1 MLKTIDK
8 KKEILEIIICF
19 FLMIIW
25 TVFIG
30 WLEVI
35 FELNGLVPGVLA
47 YLIPVLML
55 IIYVLKIEKAP
66 IFSVG
71 LDKICFSDIPKGL
84 LLGFCMFVVQ
94 QIPLIIIKMDYSVYA
109 MSPDLGYIIV
119 MSLYC
124 ILCVGLMEEL
134 VFRGFILQKTQVVC
148 DSKIISIGINILF
161 FYAVHWSS
169 LQFTF
174 GEFFNIAVNV
184 LILCLYFFKS
194 KRKSII
200 PLIIAH
206 GFYDILTSALLPIFI
221 FCYVVD

>member
-1 MLKTIDK
+1 MLKMIDK
-8 KKEILEIIICF
+8 RKEILEVIMCF
-19 FLMIIW
+19 FLMIVW

-30 WLEVI
+30 WLEMI
-35 FELNGLVPGVLA
+35 FELNGLGLGVLA
-47 YLIPVLML
+47 YLIPVLAL

-66 IFSVG
+66 ISSIG
-71 LDKICFSDIPKGL
+71 LDKICLPDIPKGL

-109 MSPDLGYIIV
+109 MPPDLGYIVV

-148 DSKIISIGINILF
+148 SSKIISIGINILF

-169 LQFTF
+169 MQFTF
-174 GEFFNIAVNV
+174 GEFYNIAVNV
-184 LILCLYFFKS
+184 LLLCLYFFKS

-206 GFYDILTSALLPIFI
+206 GFYDILTSVLLPILI
-221 FCYVVD
+221 FFSI

>member
-1 MLKTIDK
+1 MLKIIDK
-8 KKEILEIIICF
+8 KKEIVKIIICF
-19 FLMIIW
+19 FLMMVW

-30 WLEVI
+30 LLEVI
-35 FELNGLVPGVLA
+35 FEVNGLGLGMLA
-47 YLIPVLML
+47 YLIPVLTL

-66 IFSVG
+66 ISSIG

-109 MSPDLGYIIV
+109 MPPDLGYIIV

-134 VFRGFILQKTQVVC
+134 VFRGFILQKTQMVC
-148 DSKIISIGINILF
+148 GSKIISIGINILF
-161 FYAVHWSS
+161 FYAIHWSS
-169 LQFTF
+169 MQFTF
-174 GEFFNIAVNV
+174 GEFYNIAGNV
-184 LILCLYFFKS
+184 LFLCVYFFKS
-194 KRKSII
+194 KSKSII

-206 GFYDILTSALLPIFI
+206 GFYDILTSVLLPIFI
-221 FCYVVD
+221 FL